1 MTLPTQR
8 YAKVREEKQQLIQDI
23 RKFNPSITK
32 EQLSKYDI
40 DDLQKIRMANM
51 PQPIKGNTAGRPKMK
66 YGGKMKRK
74 YNTGQRVKIEYPRS
88 VADELVAFS
97 TGNPERGE
105 PSAVTEARM
114 KMLDDDTKE
123 YNTLAKIKEVLRGE
137 GLYDTNDTMMTSMS
151 TQAKEKIAKDLLR
164 EMMSA
169 KKGVRRAIEERSK
182 PYRMGGMA
190 DMSAAP
196 MVQPRKKKTQSGFR
210 SKYSKGG
217 GVRATKYK
225 I

>member
-8 YAKVREEKQQLIQDI
+8 YAKVREEKEQLIQDI

-51 PQPIKGNTAGRPKMK
+51 PQPVKGNTAGRP
-66 YGGKMKRK
+66 
-74 YNTGQRVKIEYPRS
+74 
-88 VADELVAFS
+88 
-97 TGNPERGE
+97 
-105 PSAVTEARM
+105 
-114 KMLDDDTKE
+114 
-123 YNTLAKIKEVLRGE
+123 
-137 GLYDTNDTMMTSMS
+137 MM
-151 TQAKEKIAKDLLR
+151 QQ
-164 EMMSA
+164 
-169 KKGVRRAIEERSK
+169 
-182 PYRMGGMA
+182 GGMA

-196 MVQPRKKKTQSGFR
+196 MVQPKKKKTQSGFR

-225 I
+225 L